1 MRAKSSATAAH
12 TVTADRTVGLTLG
25 ALGVLA
31 FSMSLPATRVAVQQL
46 DPWFVA
52 FGRAVGAA
60 LLAWAYLRLTDAPR
74 PTRGQ
79 WRRLSIVALG
89 VVVGFPLFTSLA
101 LITETSAH
109 GAVVITVLPAM
120 TAVFAVRR
128 AGERPPPLFW
138 VAGLGGL
145 IAVLTFLGASG
156 AVRGAVSP
164 PDLFLLAA
172 VVLCGL
178 GYAEGGALARELG
191 GARTICWALLLSLP
205 VTVPVTVVA
214 AVADPPHADT
224 VAWSAF
230 GYLCVVSMFLG
241 FFAWYAGLARGG
253 IARVGQ
259 LQLAQPV
266 FTLAWSALLLG
277 ETVTPASIAAA
288 LMVLACVMLIQRTR
302 TNAPTPAG
310 PTGSVVPTA
319 ASTSPPSASPDL
331 MPPPPDRSRLPS
343 GPRLPGTAGASTG
356 GGRERLR
363 PRPAHRPADAMRLGQ
378 DVPSPA
384 SPQRRHPG
392 GDQHDVDGVVG

>member
-1 MRAKSSATAAH
+1 MNGNSSATVRT
-12 TVTADRTVGLTLG
+12 TVTADRTVGLALG

-60 LLAWAYLRLTDAPR
+60 LLAWAYLRSTRAPR

-79 WRRLSIVALG
+79 WRRLTVVALG

-101 LITETSAH
+101 LSTQTSAH

-120 TAVFAVRR
+120 TAVFAVLR

-138 VAGLGGL
+138 AASAGGL
-145 IAVLTFLGASG
+145 LAVLTFLGASG
-156 AVRGAVSP
+156 AVRGALAP

-205 VTVPVTVVA
+205 VTVPVMVVA
-214 AVADPPHADT
+214 AVAAPPRADP

-230 GYLCVVSMFLG
+230 GYLTVVSMFLG

-253 IARVGQ
+253 IAQVGQ
-259 LQLAQPV
+259 IQLAQPV
-266 FTLAWSALLLG
+266 LTLAWSALLLG
-277 ETVTPASIAAA
+277 EAVTGASIAAA
-288 LMVLACVMLIQRTR
+288 VAVLACVVLIQRTR
-302 TNAPTPAG
+302 DRAPAPA
-310 PTGSVVPTA
+310 
-319 ASTSPPSASPDL
+319 
-331 MPPPPDRSRLPS
+331 
-343 GPRLPGTAGASTG
+343 
-356 GGRERLR
+356 
-363 PRPAHRPADAMRLGQ
+363 
-378 DVPSPA
+378 
-384 SPQRRHPG
+384 
-392 GDQHDVDGVVG
+392 VGKA